1 MKLQTDPVRYGADTA
16 QVLRHDGARA
26 AIIEVLAR
34 DGRVEEYE
42 ALVAEAY
49 TVGLTHGFVQGRQ
62 ADRT

>member
-1 MKLQTDPVRYGADTA
+1 MRYGDDTVE
-16 QVLRHDGARA
+16 VLRHDGARA

-49 TVGLTHGFVQGRQ
+49 TAGLAHGFVQGRQ